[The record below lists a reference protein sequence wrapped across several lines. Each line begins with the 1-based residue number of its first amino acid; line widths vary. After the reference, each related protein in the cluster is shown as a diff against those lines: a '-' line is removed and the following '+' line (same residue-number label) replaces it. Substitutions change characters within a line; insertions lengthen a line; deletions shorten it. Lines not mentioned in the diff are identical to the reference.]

1 MTADLI
7 SMLGSWASVWKRPSE
22 RTFATERTKSAATLR
37 TALVGVLALGLLSAL
52 FEIVLKAL
60 TDSWVLP
67 QEVLPFTP
75 PSDFVS
81 MIIGLIYGVVFQFL
95 ELNFLLIEWC
105 SRLWAYSGLVY
116 LVAGNSVFNRVY
128 IILFVELPDILVE
141 LPSWQPAIAKGIL
154 KPVGFLIRVFIYHQV
169 ATLLGGQGQLGRFAF
184 LLVSISAVMTLLHT
198 ALDYFP
204 LATGYLI
211 DIFPGFSPST
221 GQVWYYTAS
230 DAITYGISLIFL
242 LYFWILFFLAIKA
255 EYGLS
260 WWRALAG
267 TLISYVLYFA
277 LGTFFP
283 SGIFTCL
290 IEAARGS

>member
-1 MTADLI
+1 
-7 SMLGSWASVWKRPSE
+7 MLGTWASVWKRPGE
-22 RTFATERTKSAATLR
+22 RTFARERTKSAATLR

-60 TDSWVLP
+60 TDSWVMP
-67 QEVLPFTP
+67 QHEVTFPP
-75 PSDFVS
+75 PSESDFMD
-81 MIIGLIYGVVFQFL
+81 MIIGLIYGVVFKFL
-95 ELNFLLIEWC
+95 DLNFLLVEWC

-116 LVAGNSVFNRVY
+116 LVVGNSVFQRVY
-128 IILFVELPDILVE
+128 VILFVELS
-141 LPSWQPAIAKGIL
+141 SWQLAMVEGFL
-154 KPVGFLIRVFIYHQV
+154 KPVGFLIRVFMYHQV
-169 ATLLGGQGQLGRFAF
+169 VTLLGGRGQLGRFAF

-211 DIFPGFSPST
+211 DIFPGSSPST

-230 DAITYGISLIFL
+230 DAITYGISLVFL
-242 LYFWILFFLAIKA
+242 LYFWILFFLAMKA
-255 EYGLS
+255 GYGLS
-260 WWRALAG
+260 WWRALTG

-283 SGIFTCL
+283 YGIFSCL
-290 IEAARGS
+290 IQAARGS